1 MKLIT
6 TNFGI
11 KSTAEEVAG
20 QIDLKGKRAI
30 VTGGASGIGI
40 PTTLTLAAHGAEV
53 ILAVRNEEAG
63 QKVANEIISITGN
76 KNVYALSLDLTNRK
90 SIQEFTGKW

>member
-6 TNFGI
+6 TTFGM

-30 VTGGASGIGI
+30 VTGGASGIVEI
-40 PTTLTLAAHGAEV
+40 LT
-53 ILAVRNEEAG
+53 
-63 QKVANEIISITGN
+63 
-76 KNVYALSLDLTNRK
+76 ALNHK
-90 SIQEFTGKW
+90 SSYTADKLFYY

>member
-6 TNFGI
+6 TNFGM
-11 KSTAEEVAG
+11 KSTAKEVAG

-40 PTTLTLAAHGAEV
+40 PTALTLAAHGAEV
-53 ILAVRNEEAG
+53 ILAVRNDYFG
-63 QKVANEIISITGN
+63 HRKQKRICCIA
-76 KNVYALSLDLTNRK
+76 
-90 SIQEFTGKW
+90 

>member
-6 TNFGI
+6 TSFEM
-11 KSTAEEVAG
+11 KSTAKEVAG

-40 PTTLTLAAHGAEV
+40 PTALTLAAMV
-53 ILAVRNEEAG
+53 
-63 QKVANEIISITGN
+63 QK
-76 KNVYALSLDLTNRK
+76 
-90 SIQEFTGKW
+90 